1 MRFLP
6 SIESRSLSTPLQ
18 LLLPHFLLLI
28 YLIFPS
34 IPQLLS
40 RLPFNSGKI
49 LFGSILVVGH
59 SINFHI
65 FTTIGGPPIADF
77 GSASISWYHA
87 AKAWSLVVLENPHED
102 ARRIVVGG
110 ETRKER
116 TGEEKMNKSKNE
128 EKREEESS
136 RDHGLSPLETQE
148 SDSQRLVEPKSTI
161 SSTSSQ
167 TKRLRLGEQLEPPSK
182 TFDLFNRF
190 KWSCDLMM
198 TMRGF
203 NFSFGQSHLRDLLE
217 KSRVDFNPYGK
228 DERSHWLRLE
238 LKRMLVEILLM
249 DVINCYMQSREVFKP
264 LWFVEANASEFEEER
279 ILRERE
285 RGVHLSPSLIESSL
299 ALISQSF
306 PDMVLPPS
314 FIQSSHFP
322 YNVLNILSASSISYL
337 SLSIIYRLLS
347 ISLVAIHLSRPES
360 WYPLFGSISNA
371 YSLRDF
377 WNGSMVWHGCFR
389 AVFLKISRWIMS
401 FRFREEGSAS
411 SMDSFKETSQLGHS
425 ASTSQEKR
433 PKSKVQQFIRIQI
446 IFLLS
451 AFLHMTGTF
460 SMNRSWKGSLMFFGI
475 QPLGIWVEEG
485 LRRKGCFDQKFWGYV
500 WVVSW
505 CKFSALSI

>member
-28 YLIFPS
+28 YLTFPS

-148 SDSQRLVEPKSTI
+148 SDSKRLVEPESTI

-285 RGVHLSPSLIESSL
+285 REGGPPQSFTDRILSRLNLSIFSRYDSSSKLHPIISFPIQRSKYPFSLLNLLPLPLNHLQTPLNLSCGNSSFSTRKLVSTLRKYFERIQSKGFLEWEHGVAWVFQSSL
-299 ALISQSF
+299 SQ
-306 PDMVLPPS
+306 D
-314 FIQSSHFP
+314 
-322 YNVLNILSASSISYL
+322 
-337 SLSIIYRLLS
+337 
-347 ISLVAIHLSRPES
+347 
-360 WYPLFGSISNA
+360 
-371 YSLRDF
+371 
-377 WNGSMVWHGCFR
+377 
-389 AVFLKISRWIMS
+389 LK
-401 FRFREEGSAS
+401 
-411 SMDSFKETSQLGHS
+411 MDYEL
-425 ASTSQEKR
+425 
-433 PKSKVQQFIRIQI
+433 
-446 IFLLS
+446 
-451 AFLHMTGTF
+451 
-460 SMNRSWKGSLMFFGI
+460 
-475 QPLGIWVEEG
+475 
-485 LRRKGCFDQKFWGYV
+485 
-500 WVVSW
+500 
-505 CKFSALSI
+505 